1 MSSARRTLLL
11 DVYPLGETLG
21 VEEVITRCHHAFVH
35 GVDVDRVHADDAVRT
50 RREVAHLDVSLLL
63 GRSFAL
69 VREAA
74 LRENLVGNLAV
85 IIVNFWEYTIR

>member
-50 RREVAHLDVSLLL
+50 RREVAHLDVSLL